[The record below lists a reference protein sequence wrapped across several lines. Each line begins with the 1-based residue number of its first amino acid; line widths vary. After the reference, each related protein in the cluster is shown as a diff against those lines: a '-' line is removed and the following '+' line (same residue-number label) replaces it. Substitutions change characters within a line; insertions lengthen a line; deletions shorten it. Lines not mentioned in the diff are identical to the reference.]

1 MDKKF
6 VGKIAD
12 VKNVLEIAALIVGG
26 VEGGFKLKGF
36 VESKMNSTESDTS
49 TPTKKSWKEKR
60 AEKKAAKTATE

>member
-6 VGKIAD
+6 VGKITD

-36 VESKMNSTESDTS
+36 VESKMNSTESDIS